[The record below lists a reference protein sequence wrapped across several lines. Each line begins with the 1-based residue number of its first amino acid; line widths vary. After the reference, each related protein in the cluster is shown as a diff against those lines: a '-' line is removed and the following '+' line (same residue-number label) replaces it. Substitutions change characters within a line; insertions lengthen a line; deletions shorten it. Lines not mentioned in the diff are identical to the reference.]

1 MRRTGNLYDA
11 IHDPENLRLAFCK
24 ARRGKEDR
32 REVRKFARDLEGN
45 LSRLRDDL
53 AGETAAVGEYRHF
66 RVRDPKE
73 RTIYAAAFPERVLHH
88 AVMNVCDP
96 VFERF
101 QIFDS
106 YATRRGKGTFAA
118 LERARRFTGS
128 NAWFLKLD
136 VRKYFDSVDHGI
148 LKGQLRRLFRE
159 LPLLRLLDRIID
171 SYAAAPG
178 KGIPIGNLTS
188 QYFANHYLALA
199 DHFVKEELRGG
210 AYVRYMDD
218 MALWGNDGQA
228 LLRTGREFERFL
240 FDCLALRLKPECLNR
255 CEEGMP
261 FLGFRLF
268 PGVMRLGQGSRRRFR
283 RKMRGACL
291 AFEEEEI
298 GQEEFGRRTGALAAH
313 VAHAASRRFRQ
324 RVLENLGRR
333 PGART
338 A

>member
-148 LKGQLRRLFRE
+148 LKGQLRRLFSTTSPHLNPPIQPDGFRAKWTSN
-159 LPLLRLLDRIID
+159 PLIQSPSQSAPDLRQCGVWRRM
-171 SYAAAPG
+171 APG
-178 KGIPIGNLTS
+178 K
-188 QYFANHYLALA
+188 F
-199 DHFVKEELRGG
+199 
-210 AYVRYMDD
+210 
-218 MALWGNDGQA
+218 
-228 LLRTGREFERFL
+228 FL
-240 FDCLALRLKPECLNR
+240 
-255 CEEGMP
+255 P
-261 FLGFRLF
+261 F
-268 PGVMRLGQGSRRRFR
+268 SRR
-283 RKMRGACL
+283 C
-291 AFEEEEI
+291 
-298 GQEEFGRRTGALAAH
+298 
-313 VAHAASRRFRQ
+313 
-324 RVLENLGRR
+324 
-333 PGART
+333 
-338 A
+338 